1 MSPTPSLPAPLA
13 RRVLQGEL
21 TLDQALLVHQ
31 GGEAVEGETKLAR
44 VRQQQT
50 RGEDG
55 LNKTERR
62 YRDEVLE
69 RLKGSGQI
77 QDYRIP
83 CPIKLRVGPTWKA
96 SFEPDAVRI
105 HLDGTLVFVDVK
117 AGMRVKRKDGSV
129 GHRPLSQDDARAKLH
144 AAAVIHPWFRFM
156 VAYPIPKK
164 DGGGWREVTP

>member
-13 RRVLQGEL
+13 RRVLSGEL
-21 TLDQALLVHQ
+21 TLDQALLAHR
-31 GGEAVEGETKLAR
+31 GGEAVEGEQKLAK

-50 RGEDG
+50 RGKDG

-69 RLKGSGQI
+69 PMKASGEI
-77 QDYRIP
+77 QDYQAP
-83 CPIKLRVGPTWKA
+83 CPIKLRVGPSWSS
-96 SFEPDAVRI
+96 SFLPDAVI
-105 HLDGTLVFVDVK
+105 LHPDGTLTFVDVK

-144 AAAVIHPWFRFM
+144 AAAVIHPWFGFL
-156 VAYPIPKK
+156 VAYPIPRK
-164 DGGGWREVTP
+164 DGGGWREVSP